1 MKHKNIKTRTYS
13 TESQYI
19 CHSQYAVV

>member
-1 MKHKNIKTRTYS
+1 MKHKNIKTRTYN

-19 CHSQYAVV
+19 CHSQYAVI